1 MSINLSISLKGLDA
15 AYDHIAKAGPPT
27 PRERL
32 GICAEIARLV
42 QRHLRQ
48 RDSTHAH
55 TYPEGGKRS
64 RFWRKAAESVTF
76 SVDPLGAMVVSVTQ
90 QGARLR
96 YLGAPKGISPVNAG
110 ALAIPASAAAYGRSP
125 REFSDLDLVVYKGL
139 NKAALVRRTK
149 DSLVPEVMYWLVK
162 RTKPIAP
169 DPTVLPPPHVVQ
181 GLALMR
187 LKTMRKMT

>member
-1 MSINLSISLKGLDA
+1 MSANLSITLKGLDA

-27 PRERL
+27 HRERL

-48 RDSTHAH
+48 RDATHAH
-55 TYPEGGKRS
+55 TYPEGGRRS

-76 SVDPLGAMVVSVTQ
+76 SVDPLGAMTVSVTQ

-96 YLGAPKGISPVNAG
+96 YLGAPQGIAPVNAK

-125 REFSDLDLVVYKGL
+125 REFSDLSVLVFKGR
-139 NKAALVRRTK
+139 NKAALVRRTEG
-149 DSLVPEVMYWLVK
+149 SLVPEVMYWLVK
-162 RTKPIAP
+162 RTKPVAP

-187 LKTMRKMT
+187 LKLMRRLS